1 VRDTE
6 ETKKIM
12 KENKTEQTDFIVTTT
27 NGTRWAES
35 GVSFGQVR
43 RQFFGKKVG
52 LKIESIVRGKLFS
65 NEETEELDREKA
77 IERCR

>member
-1 VRDTE
+1 
-6 ETKKIM
+6 M